1 MSAPQPQNDS
11 FGTSSPPLE
20 ATKGGEEPMGV
31 SSISGDKPKG
41 VPDKQQRGGAH
52 CSIIL
57 QSPRVLTQPAVR
69 LDYFKDNW
77 KDSDA
82 GGGDGAEQ
90 VSAVMGCADAQK

>member
-1 MSAPQPQNDS
+1 MSTHQSQNDS

-41 VPDKQQRGGAH
+41 VPDKQQRGGAYA
-52 CSIIL
+52 SIIL
-57 QSPRVLTQPAVR
+57 QSFRALTQPALR

-82 GGGDGAEQ
+82 AGGDCAEQ
-90 VSAVMGCADAQK
+90 TSRQQKTKTD